1 MPLLN
6 IPFFPW
12 LLNKW
17 RGSLRLRHTL
27 LLSGIILLIMGLVSS
42 IMLSEQR
49 STLYKAAEAKGLAFT
64 RAFAM
69 GGWAAIHSNLFRIQE
84 TLMEYSQDPDIRG
97 IDVIDNNNM
106 IVAAQNPERIGL
118 VLDDLQWL
126 DMKNQKREVH
136 RYTGWKNGESLLII
150 VAPLIGKGEIEAWIC
165 VKFSLANVHR
175 EENLLILRMTFL
187 TFILMAIGI
196 VGVQWSQKQM
206 SAILQKVINQLQKM
220 LTKLSVSNRG
230 HTARESGGTSDFK
243 RDRRSQGDLE
253 YLGQTVTKTVGLLKT
268 QSEALHDATV
278 LLEQKVRD
286 RTTDLRESKQSLE
299 KEIGERRLAQD
310 KLERLSRQNQLILN
324 SAGEGIYG
332 LDLDGNVTFVNPA
345 GAKLLGYQVGD
356 LLGQPM
362 HEMTHHTKPDG
373 SAYSQLECPIHR
385 AFRNGTSHHSDDEI
399 LWRKNGESF
408 PIEYI
413 STPIHEDGHIVGAV
427 ISFTDITM
435 RKQAEAVVREGE
447 KRLRQSQK
455 MEAMGTLAGGIAHD
469 FNNILTAIL
478 GYSQLAQIQLLPDH
492 PVNRHL
498 EEVDIAGKRAKEL
511 VEQILTFSRQTEQ
524 ERKPVQLHVIVEEVL
539 KLIRATLPSTIVV
552 HQDLSH
558 GQGLA
563 LADPT
568 QMHQVLMNLCS
579 NAEHAMRGMY
589 GEISVTLEGV
599 ILDSDFTA
607 KHPDLIPG
615 PYFRLTVKDTGP
627 GILPETLPRIF
638 DPFFTTK
645 EVGEGTGM
653 GLSVVHGIITSHGG
667 ITTVESQVGQGTTF
681 EMFLPQHD
689 SSPSLPHESPEPAHH
704 SGDGR
709 ILFVDDEASISKLGE
724 YLLRH
729 LGYHVTACTS
739 GLKALEIFRENP
751 NQFDVVIT
759 DQTMPNMTGDV
770 LVTELLRIQPDI
782 PIILCTG
789 FSHTV
794 TSEKAKQLGVRR
806 FLMKPLVIHELASVL
821 QEILTSPATSN

>member
-1 MPLLN
+1 
-6 IPFFPW
+6 
-12 LLNKW
+12 
-17 RGSLRLRHTL
+17 
-27 LLSGIILLIMGLVSS
+27 
-42 IMLSEQR
+42 MLSEQR
-49 STLYKAAEAKGLAFT
+49 STLYKTAEAKGLAFT
-64 RAFAM
+64 QAFAM

-97 IDVIDNNNM
+97 IDVIDNDNM
-106 IVAAQNPERIGL
+106 IVASQHSDRIGL
-118 VLDDLQWL
+118 VLDDPLWL
-126 DMKNQKREVH
+126 DMKNQKREVLQ
-136 RYTGWKNGESLLII
+136 YTGWENGDSQLII

-165 VKFSLANVHR
+165 VKFSLANVRR
-175 EENLLILRMTFL
+175 EENQLILRMTFL
-187 TFILMAIGI
+187 TIILMTIGI
-196 VGVQWSQKQM
+196 VGVQWSQKQT
-206 SAILQKVINQLQKM
+206 SVILQKVINQLQKT
-220 LTKLSVSNRG
+220 LTKLSVSG
-230 HTARESGGTSDFK
+230 ESRTTTKPESPSKFK
-243 RDRRSQGDLE
+243 RVKQDQGDLE
-253 YLGQTVTKTVGLLKT
+253 HLGQTVTETVDLLKT

-278 LLEQKVRD
+278 LLEQKVKD
-286 RTTDLRESKQSLE
+286 RTADLRESKQSLE

-345 GAKLLGYQVGD
+345 GAKLLGYQVGE

-362 HEMTHHTKPDG
+362 HAMTHHTKPDG
-373 SAYSQLECPIHR
+373 SDYSQLECPIHR
-385 AFRNGTSHHSDDEI
+385 AFRNGISHHADNEI

-408 PIEYI
+408 PIECI
-413 STPIHEDGHIVGAV
+413 STPIHEDGRIVGAV
-427 ISFTDITM
+427 ISFTDISM
-435 RKQAEAVVREGE
+435 RKQAEVVVREGE
-447 KRLRQSQK
+447 MRLRQSQK

-478 GYSQLAQIQLLPDH
+478 GYCQLAKIQLVPDH

-498 EEVDIAGKRAKEL
+498 EEVGIAGQRAKEL

-524 ERKPVQLHVIVEEVL
+524 ERKPVQLHVIIEEVL

-552 HQDLSH
+552 HQDLSN

-568 QMHQVLMNLCS
+568 QMHQVLMNLCT

-607 KHPDLIPG
+607 KHPDVTPG
-615 PYFRLTVKDTGP
+615 PYFRLSVKDTGP
-627 GILPETLPRIF
+627 GIHPEILPRIF

-653 GLSVVHGIITSHGG
+653 GLSVVHGIITGHGG
-667 ITTVESQVGQGTTF
+667 ITTVESHVGQGTIF
-681 EMFLPQHD
+681 EMFLPQHN
-689 SSPSLPHESPEPAHH
+689 SSPSPPHESSEPVHH

-709 ILFVDDEASISKLGE
+709 VLFVDDEDSISKLGE
-724 YLLRH
+724 YFLRH
-729 LGYHVTACTS
+729 LGYEVTACTNAV
-739 GLKALEIFRENP
+739 KALEIFRENP

-770 LVTELLRIQPDI
+770 LVRELLHIQPDI
-782 PIILCTG
+782 PVILCTG
-789 FSHTV
+789 FSHTI
-794 TSEKAKQLGVRR
+794 TPERAKKLGIRR
-806 FLMKPLVIHELASVL
+806 FLMKPLVIHELASAL
-821 QEILTSPATSN
+821 QEILKNPTIPK